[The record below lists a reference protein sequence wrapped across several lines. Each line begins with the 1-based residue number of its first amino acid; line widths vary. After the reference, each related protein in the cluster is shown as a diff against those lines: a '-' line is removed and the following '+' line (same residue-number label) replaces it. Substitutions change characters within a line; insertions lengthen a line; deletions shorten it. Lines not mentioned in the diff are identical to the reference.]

1 MELEYNFETNTPKD
15 VILEYISN
23 PENLLK
29 YVPAFKS
36 LKRLDE
42 NSWELEVKWLFTI
55 KLKVKRIIGTDEVTY
70 TIEKTEGLIKIS
82 ASLRYVILTP
92 KNRNTILKIIFSYEG
107 PFESIAKKQTEEYY
121 RRGVEIFKRDLEKLE
136 EKHLNIQRVT
146 TKFDILN
153 MKTILAKGIKRGE
166 IEDILT
172 RAMIESVNSRVL
184 VILSDDKTIVELI
197 FENGSL
203 EDSKGDIN
211 TLGENIKVLMKISQI
226 METKNRT
233 S

>member
-1 MELEYNFETNTPKD
+1 MELEYNFETNASKD

-36 LKRLDE
+36 LKKIDE
-42 NSWELEVKWLFTI
+42 DKWELEVKWLFTI

-82 ASLRYVILTP
+82 SSLRYVILTP

-121 RRGVEIFKRDLEKLE
+121 RRGVEIFKHDLERLE
-136 EKHLNIQRVT
+136 GKHLNTQRII

-153 MKTILAKGIKRGE
+153 MRTIFAKEIKKSE

-184 VILSDDKTIVELI
+184 VILSDNKTIVELI

-211 TLGENIKVLMKISQI
+211 NLGENIRILMKSSQTV
-226 METKNRT
+226 ETKNRT